1 MHGADDRAT
10 LPAKTSRNPRLV
22 VEGTEMGHI
31 LVVDDDP
38 LNRKL
43 LTGSLERDGHRAT
56 PAPDGS
62 AALAAIVEDTPD
74 VVLLDIE
81 MPRMDGMELLRRIKD
96 EPSTRHLPV
105 IMISGVE
112 DTERLLR
119 SLEMGAEDFLPKPVD
134 PAILR
139 ARINAGLNRK
149 ALHDLERERVRHL
162 FARFFPEGLV
172 DDVLARSDGEP
183 RIEPELLTG
192 TVLFADLRGFT
203 AFAEGR
209 PVDEVIGALNHYL
222 ELMTDTILD
231 HRGTLVD
238 YMGDGIMAAF
248 GAPIEADDHAD
259 RAIAAAREM
268 VVFQLAAFN
277 AWLRDQGDADGFRM
291 GVGMNSGPVVSGSVG
306 SGRRFEYAV
315 IGDTTNTASRIEA
328 MTKQV
333 PHSVLL
339 SEQTKDALRDP
350 RDDLL
355 FVDEV
360 EVRGRQSRIK
370 LWALD
375 LGEAKA

>member
-1 MHGADDRAT
+1 
-10 LPAKTSRNPRLV
+10 
-22 VEGTEMGHI
+22 MGHI

-56 PAPDGS
+56 PAPDGA
-62 AALAAIVEDTPD
+62 AALAAIAEDAPD
-74 VVLLDIE
+74 VILLDIE
-81 MPRMDGMELLRRIKD
+81 MPRMDGMELLRRIK
-96 EPSTRHLPV
+96 EEAATRHLPV

-112 DTERLLR
+112 DTERLVR
-119 SLEMGAEDFLPKPVD
+119 CLEMGAEDFLPKPVD
-134 PAILR
+134 AAILR

-172 DDVLARSDGEP
+172 DDVLARSEGEP

-192 TVLFADLRGFT
+192 TILFADLRGFT

-209 PVDEVIGALNHYL
+209 PVRDVIGALNHYH
-222 ELMTDTILD
+222 ELMSDTILD

-259 RAIAAAREM
+259 RAVAAAREM
-268 VVFQLAAFN
+268 VVYQLAAFN
-277 AWLRDQGDADGFRM
+277 AWLREEGLADGFRM

-306 SGRRFEYAV
+306 SSRRFEYAV

-328 MTKQV
+328 MTKDM

-350 RDDLL
+350 RDDLV